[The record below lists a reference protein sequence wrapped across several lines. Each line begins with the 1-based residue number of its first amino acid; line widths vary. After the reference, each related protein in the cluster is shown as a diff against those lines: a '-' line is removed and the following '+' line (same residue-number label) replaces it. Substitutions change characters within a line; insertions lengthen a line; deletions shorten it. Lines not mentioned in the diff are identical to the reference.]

1 MSSLG
6 PEVIGIEKNKRYAV
20 QSIGGC
26 AACISRMHHIKVT
39 PSETPTQEF
48 LGTPFFGIG
57 GNGGHAEYAV
67 VDEQFLVPVVS
78 GYPNVLLGI
87 NKPL

>member
-1 MSSLG
+1 
-6 PEVIGIEKNKRYAV
+6 
-20 QSIGGC
+20 
-26 AACISRMHHIKVT
+26 MHHIKVT